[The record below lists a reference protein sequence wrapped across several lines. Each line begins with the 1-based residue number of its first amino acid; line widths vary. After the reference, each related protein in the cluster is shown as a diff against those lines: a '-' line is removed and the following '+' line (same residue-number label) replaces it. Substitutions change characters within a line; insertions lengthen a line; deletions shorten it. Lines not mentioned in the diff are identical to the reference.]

1 MCSCGSGFQLA
12 NNGLDCDDID
22 ECNTNNGGCAQNC
35 TNTEG
40 SFVCSCRSGY
50 QLASNGLD
58 CDENVTAT
66 PPTTPPPTTSPT
78 PIPPVVQIELLPRM
92 INVTEGQDFS
102 FEVVKQSGFSFGAIP
117 FWILPLTYAQFEA
130 RNFSLDE
137 LFPMR
142 PPSAASEGLLPA
154 IMCVTF

>member
-1 MCSCGSGFQLA
+1 M
-12 NNGLDCDDID
+12 
-22 ECNTNNGGCAQNC
+22 
-35 TNTEG
+35 
-40 SFVCSCRSGY
+40 
-50 QLASNGLD
+50 
-58 CDENVTAT
+58 
-66 PPTTPPPTTSPT
+66 
-78 PIPPVVQIELLPRM
+78 QIELLPRM
-92 INVTEGQDFS
+92 INVTEGQDFT

-154 IMCVTF
+154 IICVDVGKNRRFEPGKCCIQLGGCFICGMIYSVGMSHSVMMLHLVRMLYSVVMLYSMGIFYSVGMLQEMTFCEDVIFVGMLLI

>member
-1 MCSCGSGFQLA
+1 MISISYHTKPACRTYPLHISAFTFVRHCLDSIIVFSNLLVFRSNPLNALQKCSFHSA
-12 NNGLDCDDID
+12 WY
-22 ECNTNNGGCAQNC
+22 
-35 TNTEG
+35 
-40 SFVCSCRSGY
+40 S
-50 QLASNGLD
+50 
-58 CDENVTAT
+58 VTD
-66 PPTTPPPTTSPT
+66 
-78 PIPPVVQIELLPRM
+78 VQIELLPRM
-92 INVTEGQDFS
+92 INVTEGQDFT

-154 IMCVTF
+154 IMCVMFWKWICYIVSTLWRDMENFQ